1 MLTHSTGGGEGGKE
15 KNMSNVLFT
24 LWAKAAINEIKQN
37 IQVNEK
43 ELRVTKE
50 KKSTL
55 ALALKAMIT
64 VDKKAIQVYEDAIKQ
79 ENNTG
84 I

>member
-1 MLTHSTGGGEGGKE
+1 
-15 KNMSNVLFT
+15 MSNVLFT
-24 LWAKAAINEIKQN
+24 LWAKAAINEIQQN

-50 KKSTL
+50 KKSAL

>member
-1 MLTHSTGGGEGGKE
+1 
-15 KNMSNVLFT
+15 MSNVLFT
-24 LWAKAAINEIKQN
+24 LWAKAAINEIQQN

-50 KKSTL
+50 KKSAL
-55 ALALKAMIT
+55 ALALKAMIA

>member
-1 MLTHSTGGGEGGKE
+1 
-15 KNMSNVLFT
+15 MSNVLFT